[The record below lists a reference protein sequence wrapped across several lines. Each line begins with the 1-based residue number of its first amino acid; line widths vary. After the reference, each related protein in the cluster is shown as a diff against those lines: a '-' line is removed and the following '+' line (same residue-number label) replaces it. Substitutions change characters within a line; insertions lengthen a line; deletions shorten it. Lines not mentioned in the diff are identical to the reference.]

1 MHPDAAI
8 LRCGGAN
15 QRALEVQLSMA
26 RAAAEALEPLAAGV
40 TIVEAATVLCVRRV
54 PPDQFSARTLS
65 HEDYTLDADARSQ
78 LGDFE
83 WPFTSGLQVLMG
95 QNEVVNWVRS
105 TPTSTSFM
113 RYAGEWKFPGGS
125 VDKGEAL
132 AAAAERELSEEF
144 RLTLPPSA
152 VMEPFNVKF
161 TRAIQGRSYTMF
173 NFLCAADR
181 NPWLQQLDLQ
191 AVNARLSAR
200 REKFER
206 LLESGEF
213 WQLGK
218 EERMEVSPEVRRV
231 EWLDLATAVEVRAR
245 EVVCVWARARVR
257 VGCVC
262 VALRACDRVC
272 LSIL

>member
-1 MHPDAAI
+1 
-8 LRCGGAN
+8 
-15 QRALEVQLSMA
+15 
-26 RAAAEALEPLAAGV
+26 
-40 TIVEAATVLCVRRV
+40 
-54 PPDQFSARTLS
+54 
-65 HEDYTLDADARSQ
+65 
-78 LGDFE
+78 
-83 WPFTSGLQVLMG
+83 
-95 QNEVVNWVRS
+95 
-105 TPTSTSFM
+105 
-113 RYAGEWKFPGGS
+113 
-125 VDKGEAL
+125 
-132 AAAAERELSEEF
+132 
-144 RLTLPPSA
+144 
-152 VMEPFNVKF
+152 
-161 TRAIQGRSYTMF
+161 MF